1 MPSDQHPSQA
11 RSGLSDN
18 AVLLHLMLS
27 LRSRL
32 VADFKIYPHFPTNAG
47 STPAV
52 TEHCFFKILENP
64 NDLKSAAR

>member
-1 MPSDQHPSQA
+1 
-11 RSGLSDN
+11 
-18 AVLLHLMLS
+18 MLS